1 MPASVPG
8 NIEMVG
14 PYQSCAAGAT
24 GSSNETV
31 SIPSTGVYV
40 VGWKI
45 DVPTVVNGGGQ
56 SGLVVR
62 VRNDT
67 QASNPF
73 LGTAGACNGGQVEF
87 AATAGDVISLNL
99 SSTTAADIAGLNV
112 IKGVFSISGGAS

>member
-14 PYQSCAAGAT
+14 PSATCAAGAA
-24 GSSNETV
+24 GSTNETV
-31 SIPSTGVYV
+31 SVPSTGVYV

-67 QASNPF
+67 TASNIF
-73 LGTAGACNGGQVEF
+73 LGTAGACNGGHVTF
-87 AATAGDVISLNL
+87 AATAADVISLNL
-99 SSTTAADIAGLNV
+99 SSTTAADLANLNV
-112 IKGVFSISGGAS
+112 IKGVFSISGGVS

>member
-14 PYQSCAAGAT
+14 PSASASAGSA
-24 GSSNETV
+24 GSSNETA

-40 VGWKI
+40 VSWKV

-67 QASNPF
+67 QAANIF
-73 LGTAGACNGGQVEF
+73 LGSAGACNGGQVSF
-87 AATAGDVISLNL
+87 AATAADVISFNL
-99 SSTTAADIAGLNV
+99 SSTTAADLANLNV
-112 IKGVFSISGGAS
+112 IKGVFSISGGVS